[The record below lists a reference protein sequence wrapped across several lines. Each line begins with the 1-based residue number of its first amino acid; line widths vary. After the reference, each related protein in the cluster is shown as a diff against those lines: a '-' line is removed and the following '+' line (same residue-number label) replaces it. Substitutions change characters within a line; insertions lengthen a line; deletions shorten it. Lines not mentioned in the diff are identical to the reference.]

1 MQFGTRFALFGRR
14 ALLREHHEDPLL
26 WRGAAKG
33 NQSQTRHGNN
43 HLWERCHAHGR
54 NLSGKLRIVAASLR
68 DGEGMF
74 IVLKLIILNKC
85 DPVPGRSRGVRDIR
99 LE

>member
-1 MQFGTRFALFGRR
+1 VG
-14 ALLREHHEDPLL
+14 
-26 WRGAAKG
+26 WR
-33 NQSQTRHGNN
+33 
-43 HLWERCHAHGR
+43 CDAHGR
-54 NLSGKLRIVAASLR
+54 NLSGKLRIVVVSPR

-85 DPVPGRSRGVRDIR
+85 DPVPGRSRGVRDTR